1 MYFSLPLRAASTHFG
16 SFVTFSGVFST
27 FYFKQNKR
35 LTKNGSNFWT
45 PCFWFSQRKVETV
58 LWGSLKNNKNPL
70 KTRCILVPNVG
81 TTMFFLLHNRSG
93 LPMRERLYSVSAMIV
108 TINGGMDDTHYAANF
123 GSKFHGRCSQTNT
136 PSVSITS
143 DVLGLFRYDG
153 SIKRV
158 LFDSFKIIAS
168 YMIQQPKPPRKFIF
182 YVQACM
188 FWLFLK
194 IPSND

>member
-1 MYFSLPLRAASTHFG
+1 
-16 SFVTFSGVFST
+16 
-27 FYFKQNKR
+27 
-35 LTKNGSNFWT
+35 
-45 PCFWFSQRKVETV
+45 
-58 LWGSLKNNKNPL
+58 
-70 KTRCILVPNVG
+70 
-81 TTMFFLLHNRSG
+81 
-93 LPMRERLYSVSAMIV
+93 MRESLYSVSAMIV

-123 GSKFHGRCSQTNT
+123 GSKFHDRCSQTNT

-188 FWLFLK
+188 F
-194 IPSND
+194 